1 MGAGYFIAGLDKG
14 LQFGMQYELS
24 KNNMKL
30 YERQMQVQ
38 EKKLQYQEEMQPLE
52 IEMKKAQIE
61 GVRENINKTQ
71 AEIGLLNARMDNVG
85 LNENELRQLQVTHG
99 QAISNPNLDG
109 QIRSLALLL
118 GGQVHVESMKNE
130 WGSTIGTK
138 SFLTVPDPNNP
149 NRLIRYSNSESDMK
163 KLYAELNLQ
172 IAQRLGISPE
182 ELEKNLNTE
191 VLDTG
196 GKQIEKSNWLTN
208 IIGGFGKKQD
218 NKQSLLLNQFGTEDI
233 NKLLDEF

>member
-1 MGAGYFIAGLDKG
+1 VL
-14 LQFGMQYELS
+14 
-24 KNNMKL
+24 
-30 YERQMQVQ
+30 
-38 EKKLQYQEEMQPLE
+38 
-52 IEMKKAQIE
+52 
-61 GVRENINKTQ
+61 
-71 AEIGLLNARMDNVG
+71 
-85 LNENELRQLQVTHG
+85 HG

-149 NRLIRYSNSESDMK
+149 NRLIRYSNSESDME

-172 IAQRLGISPE
+172 IAQRLGVPPE

-191 VLDTG
+191 VLDPSG
-196 GKQIEKSNWLTN
+196 NKIEQKNWLTN
-208 IIGGFGKKQD
+208 IISGFGKKQD
-218 NKQSLLLNQFGTEDI
+218 NKESLLLNQFGTEDI
-233 NKLLDEF
+233 SKLLDEF